1 MNLKVEE
8 YIDRQE
14 TLQKEIIKKLQSI
27 IKKNC
32 SKWDEGFFGGS
43 ITYGADS
50 KNKFGKAYIV
60 GLKDHVNLGII
71 VKGLPENILK
81 KLNKIGKITGSI
93 EIKSLDEIDEKG
105 IINIIKSVKL

>member
-1 MNLKVEE
+1 MDNKVEE
-8 YIDRQE
+8 YISKQISS
-14 TLQKEIIKKLQSI
+14 QKEIIKKLQII
-27 IKKNC
+27 IKKTYP
-32 SKWDEGFFGGS
+32 KWKEGFFGGS

-81 KLNKIGKITGSI
+81 KLNKIGKITGNI
-93 EIKSLDEIDEKG
+93 EIKSVDKIDEKE
-105 IINIIKSVKL
+105 IIQILKAVR